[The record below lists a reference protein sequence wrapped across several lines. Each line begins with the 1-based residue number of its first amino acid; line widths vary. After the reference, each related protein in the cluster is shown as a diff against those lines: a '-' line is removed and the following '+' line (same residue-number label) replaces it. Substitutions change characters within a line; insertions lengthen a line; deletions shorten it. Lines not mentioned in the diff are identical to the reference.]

1 MNSKIVYNSLPDIW
15 ATEDRIFNIC
25 MTQIQEFPQYITDF
39 DDIVGYFPEKY
50 ISDTYRNL
58 NMDSVRLRKNGE
70 LITIEHHSSIDHA
83 KLRRNFEYLTTLHAA
98 SKKRVLPFIFN
109 TGIIPELT
117 VDYVNFT
124 TFYNPIWFN
133 TQEVEASVKLNNIKY
148 KILKQ
153 ELINAYDI
161 LDLIWMPKFRSDIP
175 IEDIILELVDM
186 YNHLIV
192 SKHLL
197 DIFRK
202 CLIMWAGKYVANE
215 DNKDKVI
222 GGLNLSA
229 MEANDLSEAIK
240 SARIEG
246 ALLRSQQQGHK
257 EGFQEAE
264 HKFVLKLLES
274 FSPEDISRDYDIS
287 LERVM
292 AIKNGN

>member
-1 MNSKIVYNSLPDIW
+1 MNSKIVDNSLPDIW

-25 MTQIQEFPQYITDF
+25 MTQIQEFSQYITDF

-50 ISDTYRNL
+50 ISDTYLNL

-117 VDYVNFT
+117 VDYVNFK

-153 ELINAYDI
+153 ELINA
-161 LDLIWMPKFRSDIP
+161 
-175 IEDIILELVDM
+175 
-186 YNHLIV
+186 
-192 SKHLL
+192 
-197 DIFRK
+197 
-202 CLIMWAGKYVANE
+202 
-215 DNKDKVI
+215 
-222 GGLNLSA
+222 
-229 MEANDLSEAIK
+229 
-240 SARIEG
+240 
-246 ALLRSQQQGHK
+246 
-257 EGFQEAE
+257 
-264 HKFVLKLLES
+264 
-274 FSPEDISRDYDIS
+274 
-287 LERVM
+287 
-292 AIKNGN
+292 